1 MILVIAEGAYEMEW
15 LTDEIMFYG
24 GVAVAG
30 GSALAAIIFFCIFK
44 VKKIKLNAQLDREYG
59 KRSQ

>member
-1 MILVIAEGAYEMEW
+1 MEW